1 MIRLWYSNYLEHLV
15 EALIESVCP
24 ADMDPFET
32 RTVVVPNRN
41 LETYLKL
48 EIARHRGISANI
60 EFLFLNNFLRR
71 LAPRDGKLLGREQVR
86 GLLLDHILSTGDPD
100 LVEVEAYLEAAS
112 DDEDR
117 DKRAFQLADRVSR
130 FFEEYELSRPEM
142 IARWDVGTLLTNEP
156 YASTERWQRALWLK
170 VFGPEGSV
178 KKMPGTL
185 RNLRLGEFLKQ
196 AMSDPNTLPTPVHF
210 FGLSYLA
217 RQYYDVLG
225 KLSERGNLH
234 IYALNPCMEF
244 WEDLPSE
251 WRVRRARRF
260 KKRKENE
267 PLLGF
272 RDDRET
278 LFAHE
283 EDPVPLRL
291 WGEPGRNHIQL
302 LNRLSECDFEGV
314 FHDPLVD
321 GDSLLHQIQHDI
333 YARTPIDETHKRP
346 YDDSLIVLEC
356 PTIQREVEIVASEIW
371 RVMRDSHKT
380 ERPLRFNDIAVIIN
394 PEDREA
400 YQSHIRA
407 VFRDTWSIPHNIIDI
422 TASQNRRF
430 IEAVHLLLNLPF
442 GNFKRDEL
450 LRLMTHVNVLAQ
462 HPDIRVDD
470 WVRWID
476 SLQVF
481 FGADSQDFEGTYIEK
496 ELFHWD
502 QGLKRLVL
510 GTLMF
515 NDPENPQIYPAQAE
529 YLPYTTS
536 PSEIASVAR
545 LVRLA
550 RELVEQTRRF
560 QTLKQPLNLWYQVIA
575 AWISRT
581 LVPADEEDELDLT
594 RVLRAIED
602 LQNQELSTVD
612 VSYRVAF
619 ESVNVLI
626 SQLEI
631 SRGQYLAEGV
641 VVSSFIPMRPIPFRI
656 VFITGLGERHFPRM
670 DVRSPLDLRWA
681 TSQWWD
687 NFSNRRADEYMFLET
702 LISTR
707 ERLVLSFVAR
717 DSHTGETMM
726 PSSVVRELDFMLRRH
741 YLDDTEFQKLHRVHP
756 LRRFDPLY
764 FDGSESLLN
773 VHPEALKEAQASAM
787 RALGRV
793 SGSPEIRQLLG
804 EVDIPKGEPE
814 AQEIEITL
822 RQVRRFLENPLQGTA
837 EFYLGLHRFEDADYF
852 AVETETFVSP
862 AARENRMLQD
872 LFVSAWHQFGA
883 ALDDHQ
889 IESMY
894 DDRVLVEEL
903 KGTVPTGLFLRADRQ
918 RHLRL
923 LATWWHNLRAAGI
936 ESAPTPVVYN
946 FGQARERH
954 AAVHFVEPLEFEVL
968 RPHGKVRVLLGGKT
982 YPLLSQ
988 ERMTV
993 KLGSATRF
1001 HEKSDEYQFMSGFL
1015 DAMVLA
1021 SANLMVP
1028 GDWRV
1033 LMNGGAIFS
1042 NSNMRAF
1049 ENIKPAEARQWIQT
1063 LLESMLEG
1071 VHSYQFPLDSA
1082 FDFALREDRQAKP
1095 FERIVPHSSLLSGP
1109 IHRSLEARRY
1119 RIPEMPELGQLIE
1132 SRLGPYL
1139 KHRIPQT

>member
-1 MIRLWYSNYLEHLV
+1 M
-15 EALIESVCP
+15 
-24 ADMDPFET
+24 DTDPFET

-48 EIARHRGISANI
+48 EIARRRGISANI
-60 EFLFLNNFLRR
+60 EFVFLNNFLRR
-71 LAPRDGKLLGREQVR
+71 LAPGDDKLLSREQVR
-86 GLLLDHILSTGDPD
+86 GLLLDHILSTGDPE
-100 LVEVEAYLEAAS
+100 LAQVEAYLAAATS
-112 DDEDR
+112 AEDR
-117 DKRAFQLADRVSR
+117 DKRAFQLADRVAR

-142 IARWDVGTLLTNEP
+142 VARWDVGTLLTNEP

-170 VFGPEGSV
+170 VFGPEGAV
-178 KKMPGTL
+178 EKLPGTF
-185 RNLRLGEFLKQ
+185 RNLRLGEFLKN
-196 AMSDPNTLPTPVHF
+196 AMFDSILPQTPVHF

-225 KLSERGNLH
+225 KLSERGDLH

-302 LNRLSECDFEGV
+302 LNRLSDCDFEGV
-314 FHDPLVD
+314 FHDPLHD

-333 YARTPIDETHKRP
+333 YARTPLDETRKRP
-346 YDDSLIVLEC
+346 YDNSLMVLEC

-371 RVMRDSHKT
+371 RVMRDSRT
-380 ERPLRFNDIAVIIN
+380 TGPPLQFNEIAVIIN

-422 TASQNRRF
+422 TATQNRRF
-430 IEAVHLLLNLPF
+430 LEAVHLLLGLPF

-450 LRLMTHVNVLAQ
+450 LRLMTHSNVLAGY
-462 HPDIRVDD
+462 PDIRPDD

-481 FGADSQDFEGTYIEK
+481 FGADSKDFEGTYIKK

-515 NDPENPQIYPAQAE
+515 NDAENPQIYAAQAE
-529 YLPYTTS
+529 YLPFTTS
-536 PSEIASVAR
+536 PSELASVAR
-545 LVRLA
+545 LVRMA
-550 RELVEQTRRF
+550 REMVDQTRRF
-560 QTLKQPLNLWYQVIA
+560 QRLKQPLRLWYRDLA
-575 AWISRT
+575 AWIARS
-581 LVPADEEDELDLT
+581 LVPADEEDEMDQT
-594 RVLRAIED
+594 RVLRAIEE
-602 LQNQELSTVD
+602 LQSQELSTVD
-612 VSYRVAF
+612 VSFRVAF
-619 ESVNVLI
+619 ESVSSVI

-641 VVSSFIPMRPIPFRI
+641 VVSSFIPMRPIPFKI

-681 TSQWWD
+681 TTQWWD

-707 ERLVLSFVAR
+707 ERLVLSYVAR

-741 YLDDTEFQKLHRVHP
+741 YLDDHEFQHLHRIHP

-764 FDGSESLLN
+764 FDGADSLIS
-773 VHPEALKEAQASAM
+773 VHPEALKEAQALAM
-787 RALGRV
+787 RDIGRV
-793 SGSPEIRQLLG
+793 PGSPEIRQLLG
-804 EVDIPKGEPE
+804 ELEIPLGEPD
-814 AQEIEITL
+814 AKQIEITL
-822 RQVRRFLENPLQGTA
+822 RQVHRFLQNPLQGTA
-837 EFYLGLHRFEDADYF
+837 EFYLGLHRFEETNYF
-852 AVETETFVSP
+852 DIESETFVSP
-862 AARENRMLQD
+862 LNRETRLLHD
-872 LFVSAWHQFGA
+872 VFVDAWHHFGA
-883 ALDDHQ
+883 TLNLELL
-889 IESMY
+889 ESVY
-894 DDRVLVEEL
+894 DERVHLEEL

-918 RHLRL
+918 RHLKL
-923 LATWWHNLRAAGI
+923 LATWFYNFSKVGI
-936 ESAPTPVVYN
+936 GLDSKPVVYN

-954 AAVHFVEPLEFEVL
+954 AVVNFVDPLEFDVK
-968 RPHGKVRVLLGGKT
+968 RPHGNVRVLLGGKT
-982 YPLLSQ
+982 NPILRS
-988 ERMTV
+988 ERISV
-993 KLGSATRF
+993 GLGSTEHLNRQ
-1001 HEKSDEYQFMSGFL
+1001 SDEHYFVPGFL
-1015 DAMVLA
+1015 DAIVLIA
-1021 SANLMVP
+1021 AGLLVP
-1028 GDWRV
+1028 GDWSV
-1033 LMNGGAIFS
+1033 LVNGRSILS
-1042 NSNMRAF
+1042 
-1049 ENIKPAEARQWIQT
+1049 EANTRSFKNLTKIEAKEWIQI

-1071 VHSYQFPLDSA
+1071 VHSYLFPLDSA
-1082 FDFALREDRQAKP
+1082 FEFVDRQKNHPKP
-1095 FERIVPHSSLLSGP
+1095 FGRIAPHSKLLFGP
-1109 IHRSLEARRY
+1109 VHRSLESMHY
-1119 RIPEMPELGQLIE
+1119 RIPEAAELDALIE
-1132 SRLGPYL
+1132 TRLGLYL
-1139 KHRIPQT
+1139 RHRSMKG